1 VVSLPRIISSIP
13 ASHAAARQRLTAM
26 KLTAKTPY
34 RRAPDPRD
42 PELASPPAPALRH
55 SGAARTIRFHRIPLQ
70 LLRHDVWALR
80 GLRRN
85 YPPGSQGWE
94 ALAASEGLLML
105 EIRDTYGEAAWTLT
119 GEYPYLDHR
128 SLS

>member
-1 VVSLPRIISSIP
+1 
-13 ASHAAARQRLTAM
+13 M

-34 RRAPDPRD
+34 RRG
-42 PELASPPAPALRH
+42 PELASPPAPALSH
-55 SGAARTIRFHRIPLQ
+55 SAAAHTIRFHRIPLQ
-70 LLRHDVWALR
+70 LLRHGVWALR
-80 GLRRN
+80 GLRLN
-85 YPPGSQGWE
+85 YPPGSQGSE